1 VPSRTRAVPS
11 SQRITRATYRAL
23 AEFRHQIRR
32 FLHFSEQAARAAGLE
47 PQQHQLLLAVKGLPP
62 GGVATIREIA
72 ERLQLRHHSTVELVD
87 RLVHRGLVRRRRNPR
102 DRREVLI
109 DLTGHGE
116 AVLRQLSVHHVAELR
131 AICSTLGQTP
141 ELAFARMTRALA
153 RPRPRRRPRAG

>member
-1 VPSRTRAVPS
+1 MPSRARAVRP
-11 SQRITRATYRAL
+11 SQRINRATYRAL

-62 GGVATIREIA
+62 GDLATIRNIA

-87 RLVHRGLVRRRRNPR
+87 RLVRRGLVRRRRNPR

-109 DLTGHGE
+109 GLTRQGE
-116 AVLRQLSVHHVAELR
+116 AILRQLSVHHVAELR
-131 AICSTLGQTP
+131 AICSALGQAP
-141 ELAFARMTRALA
+141 DLPFARMTEALA
-153 RPRPRRRPRAG
+153 RRRR